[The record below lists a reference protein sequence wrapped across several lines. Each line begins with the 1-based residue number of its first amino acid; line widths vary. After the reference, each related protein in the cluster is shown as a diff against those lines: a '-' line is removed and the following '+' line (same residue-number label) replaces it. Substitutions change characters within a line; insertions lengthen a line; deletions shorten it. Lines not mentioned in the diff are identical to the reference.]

1 MKRSKLA
8 VAALLMGI
16 VSFINLLGIEKGVIA
31 IVIGWMAL
39 QEVKKEPETGGK
51 SLAWAGI
58 VLGILSIGLIITVS
72 VIMGPQIMH
81 FFKRLR

>member
-8 VAALLMGI
+8 IAALLMGI
-16 VSFINLLGIEKGVIA
+16 VSFVNLLGLEKGVMA

-39 QEVKKEPETGGK
+39 QEAKKEPDTGGK

-58 VLGILSIGLIITVS
+58 VLGIASIGLIITIS
-72 VIMGPQIMH
+72 VIMGPKIIH
-81 FFKRLR
+81 FFKNLR